1 MGFRFALR
9 CFRSFPDW
17 LILGLVDWIVLLVL
31 FFRIECVGVVL
42 WFCFRVVGLL
52 VFMFG
57 LVGFGCGVSSS
68 GELGLCL

>member
-1 MGFRFALR
+1 MLSAFSGL
-9 CFRSFPDW
+9 

-31 FFRIECVGVVL
+31 FFGLGVL
-42 WFCFRVVGLL
+42 GWFCGFVLGWWVCLCL
-52 VFMFG
+52 CLG